1 MIDTRMIDNPP
12 WYATT
17 RQIIVRE
24 HDQHTAMFGYETDNK
39 ITSKRIAVH
48 VLIHYNIRFKY
59 ILFVSSFMLYL
70 LLNPSIMKEE
80 VFLTQNENITKWR
93 LLAVDHMI
101 EWSAD
106 FVLRHN
112 LSELI

>member
-1 MIDTRMIDNPP
+1 
-12 WYATT
+12 
-17 RQIIVRE
+17 
-24 HDQHTAMFGYETDNK
+24 MFGYETDNK
-39 ITSKRIAVH
+39 ITSKRITVH

-101 EWSAD
+101 EWSVD